1 MLCRTLE
8 EADVVTKKVNAVLDW
23 AEATQVITTK
33 QRDILLREIARKI
46 KEKNTAHV
54 RPSGAL
60 TTRDTDFRIG
70 RRRKSHSDFLS
81 RQHSDGPANEQL
93 FKSETTYSTVRRRKT
108 VSPRT
113 LSSRGHLSVNTS
125 T

>member
-23 AEATQVITTK
+23 AEATKVITTK

-46 KEKNTAHV
+46 KEKDATHV
-54 RPSGAL
+54 RPSGADL
-60 TTRDTDFRIG
+60 RIG
-70 RRRKSHSDFLS
+70 RRRKSCSDFLS
-81 RQHSDGPANEQL
+81 RQHSDGPTNEQL
-93 FKSETTYSTVRRRKT
+93 FKSETTHDTVRRRKT